1 MNASDW
7 KKNWWRLTSN
17 LPSMRICKNVGTYEI
32 DENVTF
38 NVELD
43 LCMIYTLCCR
53 HYSRQPSRFT
63 KSGKKSVKKPHIILT
78 IRSTTFLRW
87 KILETF
93 RAQKPMTETAREHPR
108 FQNGHNYLTNISK
121 SPTVI
126 GLLMLTPNWP
136 FLALLLCY
144 CYTKTVINLE
154 QKLCTMHWYMNVFI
168 FYDISKTIL

>member
-1 MNASDW
+1 MWFMILAKNLQESKYHNRINRCIHLVIPWSYSTMN
-7 KKNWWRLTSN
+7 
-17 LPSMRICKNVGTYEI
+17 ICKKVGTYEI

-53 HYSRQPSRFT
+53 QYSRQPSRFT
-63 KSGKKSVKKPHIILT
+63 KSGEKSVKKPHIILT

-87 KILETF
+87 KILVTS
-93 RAQKPMTETAREHPR
+93 RAQKPMTETAREHPW

-126 GLLMLTPNWP
+126 GLLVLTPN
-136 FLALLLCY
+136 
-144 CYTKTVINLE
+144 
-154 QKLCTMHWYMNVFI
+154 
-168 FYDISKTIL
+168 